1 MVGSVVVAEDR
12 FSRAEVGGGGKW
24 GAIVEDGVGSER
36 SVRGL
41 GHKGGYLV
49 AAKGAQE
56 RVLVVNYL
64 GSLSKG
70 AEVDDMPTC
79 TYDQA
84 RWKASLVSSKSTR
97 LHG

>member
-24 GAIVEDGVGSER
+24 GAIVEDGIGSER

-56 RVLVVNYL
+56 RMFIVDNLS
-64 GSLSKG
+64 SLS
-70 AEVDDMPTC
+70 E
-79 TYDQA
+79 
-84 RWKASLVSSKSTR
+84 
-97 LHG
+97 